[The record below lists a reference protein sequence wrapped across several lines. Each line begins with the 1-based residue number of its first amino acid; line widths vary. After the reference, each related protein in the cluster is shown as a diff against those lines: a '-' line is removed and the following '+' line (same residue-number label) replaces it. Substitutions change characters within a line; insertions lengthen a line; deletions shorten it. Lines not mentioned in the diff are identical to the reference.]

1 MSLQIVIGVVLGVI
15 LPIAVLF
22 IFNRLVAKRQKLNTA
37 WADIDVWLKRRSDII
52 PSLVSTVSAYSKH
65 ETALI
70 KDITEKRTQVLDPSL
85 GVAARASAETNLSA
99 PVARL
104 LAIAE
109 AYPDMKASENF
120 LSLQRALTECEEK
133 IEMSRRYYNGVVKQY
148 NMFAAMFPMSLIART
163 FKFQTANYFSMEGT
177 ST

>member
-1 MSLQIVIGVVLGVI
+1 MSLQIVVGVILGVI
-15 LPIAVLF
+15 LPLAVLF
-22 IFNRLVAKRQKLNTA
+22 IFNRLVAKRQKVKTA

-52 PSLVSTVSAYSKH
+52 PSLVSTVSAYAKH

-104 LAIAE
+104 LAVAE
-109 AYPDMKASENF
+109 AYPDLKASESF
-120 LSLQRALTECEEK
+120 LSLQHALAESEEN

-148 NMFAAMFPMSLIART
+148 NIYAVMFPMSLIART
-163 FKFQTANYFSMEGT
+163 FRFQVANYFSMEGA